1 MSIILILSGSLEALN
16 AIVVAKDMGLRVIVC
31 DGDARAPGRRLA
43 DDFINAS
50 IYHPK
55 KILEALS
62 VYRDKSLISAV
73 IAVAADIPASVS
85 AVANY
90 LGLEGLNKETS
101 ELSTH
106 KLKMKTILK
115 DKGISMPWFKGIESL
130 SDLIEIVQ
138 TRPCLYVLKPV
149 DSRGSRGVIRI
160 ERSSECEHAFQNSV
174 KHSPSKKLI
183 LEEWIDGDQLSS
195 ESVVWNS
202 KSYLCGLA
210 DRNYS
215 RLDELY
221 PFVVED
227 GGETPS
233 KHSSTK
239 LEKEINS
246 LMDKVCGLIG
256 LHKGSIKGD
265 LILNGGNVYLIEFA
279 SRLSGG
285 YFSTLTIPLVYDY
298 NLIENVIQIALGKIP
313 KLPPHPLKVNKY
325 QANRFCFIQK
335 GQIDS
340 ISGLPLENPN
350 IVDFKLFVKQGD
362 VIDNITDHTLR
373 AGTVLTTG
381 NSTEEAVRLA
391 ENTIMD
397 LNFKLV

>member
-1 MSIILILSGSLEALN
+1 MSTILILSGSVEALD
-16 AIVVAKDMGLRVIVC
+16 AIEVAKNMGLRVIVC
-31 DGDARAPGRRLA
+31 DGDARAPGRKLA
-43 DDFINAS
+43 DDFIHAS

-55 KILEALS
+55 QVLDALS
-62 VYRDKSLISAV
+62 VYHGKSLINAV
-73 IAVAADIPASVS
+73 ITVAADTPASVS

-90 LGLEGLNKETS
+90 LGLEGLNKEAS

-106 KLKMKTILK
+106 KLKMKTALK
-115 DKGISMPWFKGIESL
+115 DKGICMPWFKGIESL
-130 SDLIEIVQ
+130 SDLVDIIR

-149 DSRGSRGVIRI
+149 DSRGSRGVIRV
-160 ERSSECEHAFQNSV
+160 EKMSECEDAFQNSI

-195 ESVVWNS
+195 ESIVWNS

-233 KHSSTK
+233 KHSSAK
-239 LEKEINS
+239 LEIEINR
-246 LMDKVCGLIG
+246 LMDKVCRSVG

-265 LILNGGNVYLIEFA
+265 LILNGDNVFLIEFA

-285 YFSTLTIPLVYDY
+285 YFSTLTIPLVYGY
-298 NLIENVIQIALGKIP
+298 NLIENVIQIALGKTP
-313 KLPPHPLKVNKY
+313 ELPLHPLKVNKY

-340 ISGLPLENPN
+340 ISGLPFDNSD

-362 VIDNITDHTLR
+362 IIDNITDHTLR
-373 AGTVLTTG
+373 AGTVLTSG

-391 ENTIMD
+391 EKTIMN
-397 LNFKLV
+397 LNFNMV